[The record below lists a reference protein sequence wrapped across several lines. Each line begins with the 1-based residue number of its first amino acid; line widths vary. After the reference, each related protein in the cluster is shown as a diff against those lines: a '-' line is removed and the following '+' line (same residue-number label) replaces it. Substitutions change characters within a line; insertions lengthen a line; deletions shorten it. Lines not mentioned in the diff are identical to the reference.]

1 MGGML
6 TADQRE
12 AWERDGFFVVRGF
25 APPPLCKSMLERA
38 TELCREAGSPGLVD
52 GRLLVPE
59 PTADPA
65 AALAEERVAKLFR
78 LHRDVAPF
86 DAFCRDERVLDLVGG
101 LLGPELDC
109 FLSQFIFK
117 QPKAAGQPWHQDSY
131 YFPFDRA
138 PQVGIW
144 LAVTDAALDNGPL
157 WVLPGSQR
165 EPIHA
170 HVPDARGRAYRHLG
184 YVEIVDHDMSAARP
198 ALLDPGDL
206 LVFHSHLMHR
216 STDNVS
222 ERWRAAMVYHYAQ
235 AGTRD
240 FTRERMGRES
250 PVNDWVPVRRT
261 AAR

>member
-1 MGGML
+1 ML
-6 TADQRE
+6 TPDQRA
-12 AWERDGFFVVRGF
+12 AWEQDGFFVVRHF
-25 APPPLCKSMLERA
+25 APEPVCKAMLERA
-38 TELCREAGSPGLVD
+38 TELCRLAGGPGLAD

-65 AALAEERVAKLFR
+65 AAHAEERVAKLFH
-78 LHRDVAPF
+78 LHPDSAPF
-86 DAFCRDERVLDLVGG
+86 DAFCRDGRLLDLVAG
-101 LLGPELDC
+101 LLGHELDC

-117 QPKAAGQPWHQDSY
+117 QPRAAGQPWHQDSY

-170 HVPDARGRAYRHLG
+170 HVPDTRGRAYRHLG
-184 YVEIVDHDMSAARP
+184 YVEIVDHNMSAARP

-240 FTRERMGRES
+240 FTLERFGRES
-250 PVNDWVPVRRT
+250 PVNVWSPVRRT
-261 AAR
+261 GST